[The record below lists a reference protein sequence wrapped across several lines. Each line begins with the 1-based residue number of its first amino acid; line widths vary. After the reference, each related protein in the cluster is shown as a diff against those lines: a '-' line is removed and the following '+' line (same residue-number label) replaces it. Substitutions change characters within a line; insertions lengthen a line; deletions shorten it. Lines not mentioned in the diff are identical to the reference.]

1 VLLLLVFLK
10 KRKKPE
16 LLLSVL
22 GVAFLGGAG
31 SGLRYLASFWQGALP
46 WGILVANTVA
56 SFVAGA
62 AGSTGNFEL
71 AILVGFAGGLS
82 TFSTFSAQ
90 SLSMLQNNQWI
101 SFIGHN
107 SASII
112 LCLLAIF
119 LGQYLIKSLY

>member
-1 VLLLLVFLK
+1 MISVNNINPLLIVFI
-10 KRKKPE
+10 
-16 LLLSVL
+16 
-22 GVAFLGGAG
+22 G
-31 SGLRYLASFWQGALP
+31 SGVGGTLRYLLSLLIPDKSFPLSTLITNIIACLVV
-46 WGILVANTVA
+46 GIVSQL
-56 SFVAGA
+56 
-62 AGSTGNFEL
+62 
-71 AILVGFAGGLS
+71 ILQKVLISDAYKQLIIIGFCGGLS